1 MKDSKKVNFF
11 SIAKSLGKKERLG
24 VLKKALESLGLKYV
38 EKPENV
44 AAKENPE
51 SIRQMFG
58 LVGLTVIII
67 LSFMILNVF
76 FGAGDKTAEG
86 SKVKEN
92 NETVVASL
100 PKGRLNFFEGN
111 EGYKLSPS
119 EYKAVCKNTKIV
131 VQRAMIGANITDY
144 EAKKLY
150 FDNGNKIDKFSV
162 KWDDSV
168 NKCFAEY
175 IIRALQGTS
184 ETITV
189 SGEAKGFLKTS
200 IDTRVYFIKNF

>member
-1 MKDSKKVNFF
+1 MLLENN
-11 SIAKSLGKKERLG
+11 
-24 VLKKALESLGLKYV
+24 LKKFKEISEEFKQMLGL
-38 EKPENV
+38 
-44 AAKENPE
+44 A
-51 SIRQMFG
+51 S
-58 LVGLTVIII
+58 LTVIII
-67 LSFMILNVF
+67 FSFMILNIF
-76 FGAGDKTAEG
+76 FGASDKSTED
-86 SKVKEN
+86 SKTGEN

-111 EGYKLSPS
+111 EGHKLSAS
-119 EYKAVCKNTKIV
+119 EYEAVCKNTKIV

-150 FDNGNKIDKFSV
+150 SDNGNKIDKFSV

-175 IIRALQGTS
+175 TIRALQGTT